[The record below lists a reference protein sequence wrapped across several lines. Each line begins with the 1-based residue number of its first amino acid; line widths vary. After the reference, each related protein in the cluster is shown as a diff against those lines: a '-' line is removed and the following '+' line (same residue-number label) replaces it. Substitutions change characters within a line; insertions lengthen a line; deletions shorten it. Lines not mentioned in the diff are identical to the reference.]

1 MIIIIVL
8 LTPFTYSIQ
17 KDSDSDYDFLAYVL
31 PLSINVFGHFM
42 TLIYATSLISV
53 ELSNGSIRIALTRPL
68 RRREYLAAKAL
79 HAATY
84 MVALNLIALATAW
97 GLVHVLGNLSGIYF
111 GDELIFTDREMRIT
125 LLTTLALTL
134 LPQCATIS
142 FALLLSTTTRNTT
155 AAIAVAIGAW
165 IFIET
170 IKYPLNIA
178 PYIYST
184 YAESPWTV
192 YTDRCNAFNP
202 SFLPDAYWGIGV
214 SLAFILLFSS
224 LSLFIFGRRNLTA

>member
-1 MIIIIVL
+1 
-8 LTPFTYSIQ
+8 
-17 KDSDSDYDFLAYVL
+17 
-31 PLSINVFGHFM
+31 
-42 TLIYATSLISV
+42 
-53 ELSNGSIRIALTRPL
+53 
-68 RRREYLAAKAL
+68 
-79 HAATY
+79 
-84 MVALNLIALATAW
+84 
-97 GLVHVLGNLSGIYF
+97 
-111 GDELIFTDREMRIT
+111 MRIT
-125 LLTTLALTL
+125 QLTTLANTH
-134 LPQCATIS
+134 LPQCATIA
-142 FALLLSTTTRNTT
+142 FALLRSTATRNTA

-224 LSLFIFGRRNLTA
+224 LSLDRKSVV